1 MLSFDNARRI
11 ASINHSGAKT
21 VGKMHKEESD
31 LMMELT
37 WDNDIQS
44 RVCYIYD
51 YFHDNQK
58 DRKSHMTYEN
68 TTKTRIDAKFIT
80 KTSQSVDKDQV
91 EYYVQFKP
99 SQKTEF
105 TVGDEL
111 YYFERDYRD
120 RYGNNDFIGMYIDIP
135 DDNDVYRKW
144 IIVKKEIAN
153 QFVKYLVLPI
163 NYELMWIEI
172 SGKERIKRKMW
183 CVLRSQ
189 NSYNSGLWTD
199 RHITAT
205 ENQKKCIL
213 PLNTISESISYKK
226 PNNENL
232 RVVVSALVKKPQ
244 TWQISKVE
252 NTNEIG
258 IQIITLYQDT
268 FNPHTD
274 YVNLETKEMYAD
286 YYYQSTEPIH
296 VYDTDTIVKDSKSA
310 EILASTNTIKIGGSY
325 KLLSAVVKNED
336 GNDITDN
343 YCDAIFEWSCGIK
356 YDDELDESKRTWL
369 DVKEFNK
376 IKLKFSNDRSYLG
389 KILEVRCKIIM
400 GDEILSSSTEF
411 NLIV

>member
-11 ASINHSGAKT
+11 ASINHNGAKT
-21 VGKMHKEESD
+21 AGKMHKEESD

-68 TTKTRIDAKFIT
+68 TTKTRIYAKFIS
-80 KTSQSVDKDQV
+80 KNSQSIDKDQV

-135 DDNDVYRKW
+135 DDNDIYRKW

-172 SGKERIKRKMW
+172 SGKERIKRKIW

-189 NSYNSGLWTD
+189 NSYILRFILET
-199 RHITAT
+199 IC
-205 ENQKKCIL
+205 QKSSNCWKL
-213 PLNTISESISYKK
+213 
-226 PNNENL
+226 L
-232 RVVVSALVKKPQ
+232 RVA
-244 TWQISKVE
+244 
-252 NTNEIG
+252 
-258 IQIITLYQDT
+258 
-268 FNPHTD
+268 
-274 YVNLETKEMYAD
+274 
-286 YYYQSTEPIH
+286 
-296 VYDTDTIVKDSKSA
+296 
-310 EILASTNTIKIGGSY
+310 
-325 KLLSAVVKNED
+325 
-336 GNDITDN
+336 
-343 YCDAIFEWSCGIK
+343 
-356 YDDELDESKRTWL
+356 
-369 DVKEFNK
+369 
-376 IKLKFSNDRSYLG
+376 
-389 KILEVRCKIIM
+389 
-400 GDEILSSSTEF
+400 
-411 NLIV
+411 

>member
-1 MLSFDNARRI
+1 M
-11 ASINHSGAKT
+11 
-21 VGKMHKEESD
+21 
-31 LMMELT
+31 
-37 WDNDIQS
+37 
-44 RVCYIYD
+44 
-51 YFHDNQK
+51 
-58 DRKSHMTYEN
+58 
-68 TTKTRIDAKFIT
+68 
-80 KTSQSVDKDQV
+80 
-91 EYYVQFKP
+91 
-99 SQKTEF
+99 
-105 TVGDEL
+105 
-111 YYFERDYRD
+111 
-120 RYGNNDFIGMYIDIP
+120 
-135 DDNDVYRKW
+135 
-144 IIVKKEIAN
+144 
-153 QFVKYLVLPI
+153 
-163 NYELMWIEI
+163 
-172 SGKERIKRKMW
+172 
-183 CVLRSQ
+183 
-189 NSYNSGLWTD
+189 
-199 RHITAT
+199 
-205 ENQKKCIL
+205 
-213 PLNTISESISYKK
+213 SESISYKK

-232 RVVVSALVKKPQ
+232 RVIVSALVKKPQ

-258 IQIITLYQDT
+258 IQLITLYQDI

-296 VYDTDTIVKDSKSA
+296 VSDTDTIVKDSKSA

-343 YCDAIFEWSCGIK
+343 YCDAIFEWYCGIK

-369 DVKEFNK
+369 SVKEFNK

>member
-11 ASINHSGAKT
+11 ASINHNGAKT

-37 WDNDIQS
+37 WDNDVQS

-58 DRKSHMTYEN
+58 DIKSHMTYEN
-68 TTKTRIDAKFIT
+68 TTKTKIDAKFIA

-172 SGKERIKRKMW
+172 SGKERIKRRMW

-189 NSYNSGLWTD
+189 NSYVLRFILET
-199 RHITAT
+199 IC
-205 ENQKKCIL
+205 QKSSNCWKL
-213 PLNTISESISYKK
+213 
-226 PNNENL
+226 L
-232 RVVVSALVKKPQ
+232 RVA
-244 TWQISKVE
+244 
-252 NTNEIG
+252 
-258 IQIITLYQDT
+258 
-268 FNPHTD
+268 
-274 YVNLETKEMYAD
+274 
-286 YYYQSTEPIH
+286 
-296 VYDTDTIVKDSKSA
+296 
-310 EILASTNTIKIGGSY
+310 
-325 KLLSAVVKNED
+325 
-336 GNDITDN
+336 
-343 YCDAIFEWSCGIK
+343 
-356 YDDELDESKRTWL
+356 
-369 DVKEFNK
+369 
-376 IKLKFSNDRSYLG
+376 
-389 KILEVRCKIIM
+389 
-400 GDEILSSSTEF
+400 
-411 NLIV
+411 

>member
-1 MLSFDNARRI
+1 M
-11 ASINHSGAKT
+11 
-21 VGKMHKEESD
+21 
-31 LMMELT
+31 
-37 WDNDIQS
+37 
-44 RVCYIYD
+44 
-51 YFHDNQK
+51 
-58 DRKSHMTYEN
+58 
-68 TTKTRIDAKFIT
+68 
-80 KTSQSVDKDQV
+80 
-91 EYYVQFKP
+91 
-99 SQKTEF
+99 
-105 TVGDEL
+105 
-111 YYFERDYRD
+111 
-120 RYGNNDFIGMYIDIP
+120 
-135 DDNDVYRKW
+135 
-144 IIVKKEIAN
+144 
-153 QFVKYLVLPI
+153 
-163 NYELMWIEI
+163 
-172 SGKERIKRKMW
+172 
-183 CVLRSQ
+183 
-189 NSYNSGLWTD
+189 
-199 RHITAT
+199 
-205 ENQKKCIL
+205 
-213 PLNTISESISYKK
+213 SESISYKK

-232 RVVVSALVKKPQ
+232 RVIVSALVKKPQ

-286 YYYQSTEPIH
+286 YYSQSTEPIH
-296 VYDTDTIVKDSKSA
+296 VSDTDTIVKDSKSA

-325 KLLSAVVKNED
+325 KLLSTVIKNED

-376 IKLKFSNDRSYLG
+376 TKLKFSNDRSYLG

>member
-1 MLSFDNARRI
+1 MLSFANARRI
-11 ASINHSGAKT
+11 ASINHNGAKT

-58 DRKSHMTYEN
+58 DKKSHMTYEN

-105 TVGDEL
+105 TAGDEL
-111 YYFERDYRD
+111 YYFERDYRN

-213 PLNTISESISYKK
+213 PLNTMSESISYKK

-232 RVVVSALVKKPQ
+232 RVIVSALVKKPQ
-244 TWQISKVE
+244 AWQISKVE

-258 IQIITLYQDT
+258 IQFLTLYQDS

-286 YYYQSTEPIH
+286 YYSQSTEPIS
-296 VYDTDTIVKDSKSA
+296 DTDTIVKDCKSA

-325 KLLSAVVKNED
+325 KLLSIVVKDEN

-343 YCDAIFEWSCGIK
+343 YCDAILEWSCGIK
-356 YDDELDESKRTWL
+356 YDDELEESKRTWL

-389 KILEVRCKIIM
+389 KTLEVRCKIIM
-400 GDEILSSSTEF
+400 GDEILNSTTEF

>member
-11 ASINHSGAKT
+11 ASINHNGAKT

-58 DRKSHMTYEN
+58 DKKSHMTYEN

-105 TVGDEL
+105 TAGDEL
-111 YYFERDYRD
+111 YYFERDYRN

-189 NSYNSGLWTD
+189 NSYVLRFILET
-199 RHITAT
+199 IC
-205 ENQKKCIL
+205 QKSSNCWKL
-213 PLNTISESISYKK
+213 
-226 PNNENL
+226 L
-232 RVVVSALVKKPQ
+232 RVA
-244 TWQISKVE
+244 
-252 NTNEIG
+252 
-258 IQIITLYQDT
+258 
-268 FNPHTD
+268 
-274 YVNLETKEMYAD
+274 
-286 YYYQSTEPIH
+286 
-296 VYDTDTIVKDSKSA
+296 
-310 EILASTNTIKIGGSY
+310 
-325 KLLSAVVKNED
+325 
-336 GNDITDN
+336 
-343 YCDAIFEWSCGIK
+343 
-356 YDDELDESKRTWL
+356 
-369 DVKEFNK
+369 
-376 IKLKFSNDRSYLG
+376 
-389 KILEVRCKIIM
+389 
-400 GDEILSSSTEF
+400 
-411 NLIV
+411 